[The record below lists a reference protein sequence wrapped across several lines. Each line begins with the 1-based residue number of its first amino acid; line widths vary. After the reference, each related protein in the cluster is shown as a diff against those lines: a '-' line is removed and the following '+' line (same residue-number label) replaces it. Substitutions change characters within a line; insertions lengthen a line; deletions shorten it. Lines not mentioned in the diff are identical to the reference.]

1 MEHLHHRPRGLK
13 SVRFP
18 HNHGT
23 GFRPRTQFRV
33 VLSIGLEMNEF
44 SVTVLVPDCQK
55 GAIFQA
61 VEFFSVNHDADDAL
75 VCRIIRLVNCVIVV

>member
-44 SVTVLVPDCQK
+44 SVTVLVPDGQREQ
-55 GAIFQA
+55 FFRQTD
-61 VEFFSVNHDADDAL
+61 FFSVNHDEDDAL
-75 VCRIIRLVNCVIVV
+75 ICRIIRVVGCVIVV

>member
-1 MEHLHHRPRGLK
+1 M
-13 SVRFP
+13 
-18 HNHGT
+18 
-23 GFRPRTQFRV
+23 

-44 SVTVLVPDCQK
+44 SVTVLVPDGQK

-75 VCRIIRLVNCVIVV
+75 VCRIIRVVGCVIVV